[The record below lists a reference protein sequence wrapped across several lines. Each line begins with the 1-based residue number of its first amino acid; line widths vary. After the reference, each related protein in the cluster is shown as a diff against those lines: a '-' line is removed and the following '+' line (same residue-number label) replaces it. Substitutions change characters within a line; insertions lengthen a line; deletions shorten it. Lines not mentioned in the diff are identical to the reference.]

1 MKCMICGAPATVFVT
16 QTVNGRTRQQFLCDS
31 CARQRENG
39 LYIQSRQRQRQKQN
53 TVCPKCGT
61 RLDEFLKTGFLGCPE
76 CYDAFS
82 EQMQKI
88 LPKIQGKT
96 RHVPRKHIVL
106 SPAEQ
111 VADLKAQL
119 DAATRERRYDEAE
132 IIYRKLKE
140 MGEI

>member
-61 RLDEFLKTGFLGCPE
+61 RLDEFLKKLALNDFEFCKFFL
-76 CYDAFS
+76 DRLFFI
-82 EQMQKI
+82 K
-88 LPKIQGKT
+88 
-96 RHVPRKHIVL
+96 
-106 SPAEQ
+106 
-111 VADLKAQL
+111 
-119 DAATRERRYDEAE
+119 
-132 IIYRKLKE
+132 
-140 MGEI
+140 